1 MTAYSQPCGVA
12 DVGSP
17 FLVGCLGEVLVE
29 KVRCDW
35 LSVVKTTHFP
45 VSRATLWRPRILL
58 VMDPLCTVALAA
70 APKGCPDMG
79 E

>member
-1 MTAYSQPCGVA
+1 MASNLDPMG
-12 DVGSP
+12 
-17 FLVGCLGEVLVE
+17 
-29 KVRCDW
+29 K
-35 LSVVKTTHFP
+35 
-45 VSRATLWRPRILL
+45 L